1 MAQSIVKWVASK
13 KFARLPLDDRDP
25 ALQIGASRAAMNII
39 AIAAN
44 AKRRSNSQAGSS
56 ESRLNYQ
63 LRI

>member
-13 KFARLPLDDRDP
+13 KIARLPLYDRDS
-25 ALQIGASRAAMNII
+25 AVQIGASRAAMNII

-44 AKRRSNSQAGSS
+44 AKRRSNNQAGSS